1 MFGLTPDMTLG
12 MVLVVFLVISLSVDF
27 IFHKGDDM
35 KSAVL
40 WSIFWVA
47 CGIAVGGA
55 VYSIFG
61 VNGASEF
68 YAGYALEKALSM
80 DNLIV
85 FIAIFSYFG
94 IKSAK
99 DQHKVLLYGI
109 AGAIIF
115 RGIFVA
121 VGGSLFNAEAVINV
135 GGITVHVHTLISILF
150 GLIVGYS
157 AYQMLTANEAEG
169 EEDDYSEMWYNKLA
183 SRWFPKAG
191 ALVFCGITV
200 ELSDVMFSF
209 DSVPTVI
216 AVTKE
221 PMIVYAAM
229 LSAILGLRALYFVI
243 QALVEKLWLLE
254 KFVVAILFFVAAK
267 LIAEPFGFDVS
278 PLISVGIVIGL
289 LVMGVIAS
297 LSIKQKENVA

>member
-1 MFGLTPDMTLG
+1 MFGLSHD
-12 MVLVVFLVISLSVDF
+12 VLLAIVLSVMLVASLAVDF

-35 KSAVL
+35 RSAVL

-47 CGIAVGGA
+47 CGIAVGGF
-55 VYSIFG
+55 VYLIFG
-61 VNGASEF
+61 ADGASQYF
-68 YAGYALEKALSM
+68 AGYALEKALSM

-85 FIAIFSYFG
+85 FMAIFAYFG
-94 IKSAK
+94 VKDVK
-99 DQHKVLLYGI
+99 DQHKVLLWGI
-109 AGAIIF
+109 AGAILF

-121 VGGSLFNAEAVINV
+121 VGGSLFNAHASFSVFGLSVQLHTVISV
-135 GGITVHVHTLISILF
+135 VF

-157 AYQMLTANEAEG
+157 AVAMLRSNE
-169 EEDDYSEMWYNKLA
+169 EEDADEEEDYAEKWYNRLA
-183 SRWFPKAG
+183 KRWFPGAG
-191 ALVFCGITV
+191 ALVFAGITV

-229 LSAILGLRALYFVI
+229 LSAILGLRALFFVI

-254 KFVVAILFFVAAK
+254 KFVIAILFFVAAK
-267 LIAEPFGFDVS
+267 LIVEPFGFEIS
-278 PLISVGIVIGL
+278 PLASVSVVLGL
-289 LVMGVIAS
+289 LFLGTVTS
-297 LSIKQKENVA
+297 LLFKPKK